1 MGINNDLCDFLKRS
15 AKGEAIDIQDDAIN
29 KISEVHNCELGF
41 YGVAHTP
48 SERNKKMELNYYRR
62 GDYLFPDLIIDEEEV
77 SIGKYGMLRRT
88 FLKENRKNW
97 YQSMMLTER
106 KKTSWHGRHI

>member
-1 MGINNDLCDFLKRS
+1 
-15 AKGEAIDIQDDAIN
+15 
-29 KISEVHNCELGF
+29 
-41 YGVAHTP
+41 
-48 SERNKKMELNYYRR
+48 MELNYYRR

-97 YQSMMLTER
+97 YQSMMLTGKLDRHLAETEKAANER
-106 KKTSWHGRHI
+106 MEIL

>member
-1 MGINNDLCDFLKRS
+1 MLILTIVAILLLFYRKRIILICHASFSPEMASVDNKEIEKEYYVKKQKIDLCGFLKRS

-48 SERNKKMELNYYRR
+48 SERNKKWN
-62 GDYLFPDLIIDEEEV
+62 
-77 SIGKYGMLRRT
+77 
-88 FLKENRKNW
+88 
-97 YQSMMLTER
+97 
-106 KKTSWHGRHI
+106 

>member
-41 YGVAHTP
+41 YGVADTP
-48 SERNKKMELNYYRR
+48 SERNKKWN
-62 GDYLFPDLIIDEEEV
+62 
-77 SIGKYGMLRRT
+77 
-88 FLKENRKNW
+88 
-97 YQSMMLTER
+97 
-106 KKTSWHGRHI
+106 

>member
-1 MGINNDLCDFLKRS
+1 
-15 AKGEAIDIQDDAIN
+15 
-29 KISEVHNCELGF
+29 
-41 YGVAHTP
+41 
-48 SERNKKMELNYYRR
+48 MELNYYRR

-106 KKTSWHGRHI
+106 KKTSWHGRHICTIGLQWQRKVS